1 MKTTHIDLL
10 NGPYMLDSMK
20 SLKTNALSTVI
31 AALAFTFIPLGE
43 MSASWA
49 AEPYPKAIQGAVDNG
64 VRVVKTFAASSGL
77 TGWVLMEGGRYSI
90 VFTTADKK
98 TLLMG
103 ALIDENGENL
113 SAQYAEKYIPKPDLG
128 SLYREL
134 EKGAYVVEGATKD
147 PKSVIYV
154 FVDANCPFCHLA
166 WKALQ
171 PYEKAGLQVRW
182 LPVATLTPTSM
193 PKAIEVMTASDK
205 TAAFRKME
213 ENHGKNFTASAKA
226 TESANPAVAA
236 SIRKNGE
243 LMEKFGI
250 SGTPGLIWKD
260 KQGKVNVKGGMPRLS
275 EISMITG
282 LPEQKNADPDLERFR

>member
-1 MKTTHIDLL
+1 
-10 NGPYMLDSMK
+10 MLHSMK
-20 SLKTNALSTVI
+20 SLKNKPLSILVTT
-31 AALAFTFIPLGE
+31 LAFSVAAPGGVP
-43 MSASWA
+43 AAWA
-49 AEPYPKAIQGAVDNG
+49 VETYPKVIQGAVDNG
-64 VRVVKTFAASSGL
+64 VKVVKTFPASSGL

-98 TLLMG
+98 SLLMG

-128 SLYREL
+128 GLYREL
-134 EKGAYVVEGATKD
+134 EKSAYAIEGAAKE

-154 FVDANCPFCHLA
+154 FFDANCPFCHLA

-182 LPVATLTPTSM
+182 VPVATLTPTSM

-213 ENHGKNFTASAKA
+213 ENHGKNLAPSPKA
-226 TESANPAVAA
+226 AESANPTVAA

-260 KQGKVNVKGGMPRLS
+260 KNGKINVKGGMPRLS
-275 EISMITG
+275 EIPMITG
-282 LPEQKNADPDLERFR
+282 LPEQKIADPDLGRFR

>member
-1 MKTTHIDLL
+1 MKRLTTRPLTTLAAALTFSI
-10 NGPYMLDSMK
+10 
-20 SLKTNALSTVI
+20 TALSGI
-31 AALAFTFIPLGE
+31 PAA
-43 MSASWA
+43 WA
-49 AEPYPKAIQGAVDNG
+49 AEPYPKMIQGAVDNG
-64 VRVVKTFAASSGL
+64 VKVVKTFPASSGL

-90 VFTTADKK
+90 VFATADKK
-98 TLLMG
+98 SLLMG
-103 ALIDENGENL
+103 ALIGENGENL

-128 SLYREL
+128 SLYQEL
-134 EKGAYVVEGATKD
+134 EKAAYVVEGVAKD

-154 FVDANCPFCHLA
+154 FVDANCPFCHFT

-171 PYEKAGLQVRW
+171 SYEKAGLQVRW
-182 LPVATLTPTSM
+182 LPVAMLTPTSM

-213 ENHGKNFTASAKA
+213 ENHGKNVAPSAKA
-226 TESANPAVAA
+226 TESANPQAAA

-250 SGTPGLIWKD
+250 SGTPGVLWKD

-275 EISMITG
+275 EIPMITG
-282 LPEQKNADPDLERFR
+282 LPEQKITDPDLERFR

>member
-1 MKTTHIDLL
+1 MHHFMKR
-10 NGPYMLDSMK
+10 
-20 SLKTNALSTVI
+20 LKNKRLSKLP
-31 AALAFTFIPLGE
+31 AALAFLVALSGGVT
-43 MSASWA
+43 AAWA
-49 AEPYPKAIQGAVDNG
+49 AEPYPKVIQGAVDNG
-64 VRVVKTFAASSGL
+64 VKVVKTFPASSGL

-98 TLLMG
+98 SLLMG
-103 ALIDENGENL
+103 ALIDENGESL
-113 SAQYAEKYIPKPDLG
+113 SAQYAEKYVPKPDLG
-128 SLYREL
+128 SLYRDL
-134 EKGAYVVEGATKD
+134 EKAAYVVEGTD
-147 PKSVIYV
+147 RNPRSVIYI

-171 PYEKAGLQVRW
+171 AYERAGLQVRW
-182 LPVATLTPTSM
+182 IPVATLTPTSM

-213 ENHGKNFTASAKA
+213 ENHGKNLAPSPKA
-226 TESANPAVAA
+226 AESANPAVAA

-260 KQGKVNVKGGMPRLS
+260 KQGKINVKGGMPRLS
-275 EISMITG
+275 EIPMITG
-282 LPEQKNADPDLERFR
+282 LPEQKITDPDLERFR

>member
-1 MKTTHIDLL
+1 MT
-10 NGPYMLDSMK
+10 
-20 SLKTNALSTVI
+20 SLKKKRLSKLP
-31 AALAFTFIPLGE
+31 AALAFLVALSGGVT
-43 MSASWA
+43 AAWA
-49 AEPYPKAIQGAVDNG
+49 AEPYPKVIQRAIDNG
-64 VRVVKTFAASSGL
+64 VKVVKTFPASSGL

-98 TLLMG
+98 SLLMG

-113 SAQYAEKYIPKPDLG
+113 SAQYAEKYVPKPDLG
-128 SLYREL
+128 SLYRDL
-134 EKGAYVVEGATKD
+134 EKAAYVVEGTDKN
-147 PKSVIYV
+147 PRSVIYI

-182 LPVATLTPTSM
+182 IPVATLTPTSM

-213 ENHGKNFTASAKA
+213 ENHGKNSAPSPKA
-226 TESANPAVAA
+226 AESANPAVAA

-260 KQGKVNVKGGMPRLS
+260 KQGKINVKGGMPRLS
-275 EISMITG
+275 EIPMMTG
-282 LPEQKNADPDLERFR
+282 LPEQKNTDPDLERFR

>member
-1 MKTTHIDLL
+1 M
-10 NGPYMLDSMK
+10 PDSMK
-20 SLKTNALSTVI
+20 RLKTRPLTTLV
-31 AALAFTFIPLGE
+31 AALAFSVAAPGGI
-43 MSASWA
+43 AAAWA
-49 AEPYPKAIQGAVDNG
+49 AEAYPKVIQGAVDNG
-64 VRVVKTFAASSGL
+64 VKVVKTFPASSGL
-77 TGWVLMEGGRYSI
+77 TGWVLMEGARYSI

-128 SLYREL
+128 TLYREL
-134 EKGAYVVEGATKD
+134 EKAAYVVEGTAKD

-154 FVDANCPFCHLA
+154 FVDANCPFCHLT

-193 PKAIEVMTASDK
+193 PKAIDVMTAPDK

-213 ENHGKNFTASAKA
+213 ENHGKNWAPSAKA
-226 TESANPAVAA
+226 TESANPVVAA

-243 LMEKFGI
+243 LMEKIGI
-250 SGTPGLIWKD
+250 SGTPGVIWKD
-260 KQGKVNVKGGMPRLS
+260 KQGRINVKGGMPRLS
-275 EISMITG
+275 EIPMITG
-282 LPEQKNADPDLERFR
+282 LAEQKIVDPDLDRFR